1 MALICLKCA
10 SADCTCGRL
19 AGIDAVVALVEA
31 AGESILGGAD
41 DPQTIELA
49 SLIRAMRRA
58 DDQIGDA
65 P

>member
-1 MALICLKCA
+1 MVLICLKCA

-19 AGIDAVVALVEA
+19 AGIAAVVALVEA
-31 AGESILGGAD
+31 AAAAILGGAD

-49 SLIRAMRRA
+49 SLLRARRRDA
-58 DDQIGDA
+58 EKMSDA

>member
-1 MALICLKCA
+1 MVLICLKCA

-19 AGIDAVVALVEA
+19 AGIAAVVALVEA
-31 AGESILGGAD
+31 AAESILGGAD

-49 SLIRAMRRA
+49 SLLHARRRDA
-58 DDQIGDA
+58 EKMSDA

>member
-19 AGIDAVVALVEA
+19 AGIAAVAALVEA
-31 AGESILGGAD
+31 TAESILGGAD

-49 SLIRAMRRA
+49 SLLRARRREA
-58 DDQIGDA
+58 EKMGDA